1 MSPSH
6 AALSGAPI
14 RVTIVDDSVVVRGLF
29 SRWLAAM
36 PDVEIAGIH
45 RNGLEAVRQIANVR
59 PDVVILDIE
68 MPEMDG
74 LTALPLLLEASPGS
88 RVLVVSG
95 MSVRGAD
102 ITLRCIM
109 RGAVDYLAKPS
120 TIHEGTSLDEFR
132 DALMERVRAVG
143 ARRTIQRGVP
153 SCTTAT
159 GGDIRADMPAA
170 GVVTEPARLAPVG
183 RPGLIVIG
191 ASTGGPPVITDL
203 FRHLAPALPPV
214 PIVLA
219 QQMPPTFSTLFAD
232 LLRRQAGV
240 PAREILGG
248 EEVVAGSV
256 AVCRGGQNMRLMRI
270 AGRLMAQKAE
280 GQDAAFGKPSIDLMF
295 ESAVEAA
302 GGGVLGVIL
311 TGIGRDGLA
320 GAKAIVEARGIVLC
334 QDEPSS
340 AVWGTP
346 GAVVQAGYAS
356 ATLPVA
362 ELAARI
368 RSFFPT

>member
-1 MSPSH
+1 MSPPP
-6 AALSGAPI
+6 ARPDGTPI

-132 DALMERVRAVG
+132 DALMQRVRAVG
-143 ARRTIQRGVP
+143 ARRAVQRGVP
-153 SCTTAT
+153 AC
-159 GGDIRADMPAA
+159 
-170 GVVTEPARLAPVG
+170 APVAGGAAETPVHAARPEPSLRAQTG

-203 FRHLAPALPPV
+203 FRHLAPVLPPV
-214 PIVLA
+214 PIVVA
-219 QQMPPTFSTLFAD
+219 QQMPATFSTLFAD

-248 EEVVAGSV
+248 EEITAGSV
-256 AVCRGGQNMRLMRI
+256 AVCRGGQNMRLIRV

-334 QDEPSS
+334 QDESSS

-356 ATLPVA
+356 AILPVA

-368 RSFFPT
+368 RSFFLS